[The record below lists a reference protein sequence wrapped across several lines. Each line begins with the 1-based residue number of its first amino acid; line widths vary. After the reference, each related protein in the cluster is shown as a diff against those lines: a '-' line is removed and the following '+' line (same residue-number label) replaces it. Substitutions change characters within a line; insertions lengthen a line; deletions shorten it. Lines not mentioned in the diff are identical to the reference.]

1 MCADW
6 VLVDAACS
14 AYSMV
19 SVPLYDTLGPD
30 AVRYICGHA
39 ELAAVACAAAV
50 LPTLLQCLSDCP
62 TVSLVVHTPASYLT
76 VSSTWRGDTA
86 VQHTG
91 LLQNA
96 GRYRKWQCQFHVL
109 VLRVMRLLQV
119 VYGRQK
125 GHALPSAP
133 PGCKARV
140 VELATVA
147 RAGREHPRAHIPPS
161 PADTATLCYTSGT
174 TGVPKGAVLSHGNL
188 IADAA
193 GGFYVLDAVVG
204 ALAGVRPL

>member
-1 MCADW
+1 
-6 VLVDAACS
+6 
-14 AYSMV
+14 MV

-30 AVRYICGHA
+30 AVRYICRHA

-62 TVSLVVHTPASYLT
+62 TVSLVVHNPASHLT
-76 VSSTWRGDTA
+76 VSSTLTRRHCSAAHCVVSECWTALISKWR
-86 VQHTG
+86 
-91 LLQNA
+91 
-96 GRYRKWQCQFHVL
+96 YYFHVL
-109 VLRVMRLLQV
+109 VLRVMLLLQV
-119 VYGRQK
+119 VYGRQT
-125 GHALPSAP
+125 GHSLPSAP

-140 VELATVA
+140 VELATVL

-204 ALAGVRPL
+204 ALAAGRPL